1 MPGEDW
7 GSAAT
12 SKETTESQEGDLEQ
26 TFPYSLQREHD
37 PARTL
42 IPYFWPPETRDNKF
56 LLFESLICSTSLW

>member
-1 MPGEDW
+1 MHTGKYHVKT

-42 IPYFWPPETRDNKF
+42 IPNFWPPEP
-56 LLFESLICSTSLW
+56 